1 MKEFSKFQIATIKR
15 TAQSV
20 NPIVSKKNRLKAQ
33 IAEFQAEVD
42 SLEIQQN
49 AFEAP
54 IKEITGGYTTE
65 DLVDKVVTGTGK
77 FDKSGVEIKTTKYVL
92 KYPETIVPVKTETEI
107 AEHDSQ
113 ELPDNMQ
120 WENPV
125 VNE

>member
-15 TAQSV
+15 TAQNV
-20 NPIVSKKNRLKAQ
+20 NPIVTKKNKLKAQ
-33 IAEFQAEVD
+33 IAELQAEVD

-65 DLVDKVVTGTGK
+65 DLVEKVVTGTGK
-77 FDKSGVEIKTTKYVL
+77 LDKLGVEIKATKYVL
-92 KYPETIVPVKTETEI
+92 KYPETVIPVETETEV
-107 AEHDSQ
+107 AEHDT
-113 ELPDNMQ
+113 EDLPDDMA